1 MDSVFLQW
9 LVGQVGV
16 GGLAGL
22 ALFLLDRSYRDALR
36 REKEVIDQSR
46 EDRRL
51 LIAVLAEN
59 AKSQAALQSTI
70 ENMTREWSRGA
81 RGALGSASD

>member
-1 MDSVFLQW
+1 MDSTFLQW

-36 REKEVIDQSR
+36 REKETIEQVR
-46 EDRRL
+46 EDRRQ
-51 LIAVLAEN
+51 LIGILSDN
-59 AKSQAALQSTI
+59 AKMCASLQAAVEAL
-70 ENMTREWSRGA
+70 TREFGRSSRQVG
-81 RGALGSASD
+81 GGND